1 MWVTLYTDA
10 SYHSESG
17 GGWGIWAKSE
27 RGRLIQSGHCP
38 DLVTES
44 ILAEMWAIV
53 EGIQEIKKEW
63 GEGLTGIHVKTD
75 CQGAVAA
82 LKYRAKPCRRDD
94 MRLIQE
100 KVRELLDPDIRIM
113 VRWVKGHQ
121 KNKSTQAWI
130 NNRVDQLS
138 RRGRCGG

>member
-10 SYHSESG
+10 SYNAEG

-27 RGRLIQSGHCP
+27 RGRIIESGRCP
-38 DLVTES
+38 DTVTEA

-53 EGIQEIKKEW
+53 EGVQAIKQKW

-75 CQGAVAA
+75 CQGAVTA

-94 MRLIQE
+94 MRRIQE
-100 KVRELLDPDIRIM
+100 RVRELLAPDTRIM

-121 KNKSTQAWI
+121 ENKSTQAWL
-130 NNRVDQLS
+130 NNRVDGLS
-138 RRGRCGG
+138 REHRRGK